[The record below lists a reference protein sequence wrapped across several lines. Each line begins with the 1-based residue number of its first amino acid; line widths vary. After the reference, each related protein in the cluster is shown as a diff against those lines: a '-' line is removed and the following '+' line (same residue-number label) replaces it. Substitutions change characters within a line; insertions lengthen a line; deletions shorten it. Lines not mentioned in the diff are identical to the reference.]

1 MKKHDELVEEVRL
14 LWCEECAD
22 GPLSYEYGYDPEVDD
37 PCATGCEDLCRERAR
52 KVVSL
57 FVSAVRDGRLKLP
70 GEVARGIMESVMVGD
85 KVVWRGADKR
95 YRYIA
100 LRPLTGTGKEEE

>member
-1 MKKHDELVEEVRL
+1 MTKKKHEELVEDIPGELIERFVEMGYEPRRRYATVSDARRRAPAQIRL
-14 LWCEECAD
+14 IL
-22 GPLSYEYGYDPEVDD
+22 
-37 PCATGCEDLCRERAR
+37 
-52 KVVSL
+52 
-57 FVSAVRDGRLKLP
+57 SAVRDGRLKIP
-70 GEVARGIMESVMVGD
+70 GEVARGIMESVMIGD